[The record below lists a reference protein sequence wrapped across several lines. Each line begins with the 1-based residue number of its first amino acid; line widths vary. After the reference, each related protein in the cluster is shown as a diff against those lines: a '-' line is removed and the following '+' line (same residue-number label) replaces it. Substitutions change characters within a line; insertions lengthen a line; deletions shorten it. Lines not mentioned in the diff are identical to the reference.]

1 MKKTARQ
8 MSDNIVVVPLS
19 NGDVLMSSVGQ
30 DEIARR
36 AFDLYCAR
44 GCEDGH
50 DLDDWLSAERELGGA
65 GSLTAA

>member
-1 MKKTARQ
+1 MKKTAREV
-8 MSDNIVVVPLS
+8 SDTMVVVPPS
-19 NGDVLMSSVGQ
+19 NGDVMTSSVGQ
-30 DEIARR
+30 DEVARR

>member
-1 MKKTARQ
+1 MKKPARQ
-8 MSDNIVVVPLS
+8 NPDKAVAMPPS
-19 NGDVLMSSVGQ
+19 NVDVRASSVGQ

-50 DLDDWLSAERELGGA
+50 ALDDWLSAESELH
-65 GSLTAA
+65 STVNVTAI